1 MPRREVL
8 YQDEIRPASRKIR
21 HIPSDLMGGQIYSIA
36 FACFEFYPEGYTIGN
51 NVNVWYPSAMFVL
64 NSCCEPLLR
73 YVLTDRIPKVRLWSL
88 AHLGSHPCN
97 LPQSEMLAGIVFA
110 AQQAVR

>member
-1 MPRREVL
+1 MLRREGL
-8 YQDEIRPASRKIR
+8 YQEEIRPASRPIR
-21 HIPSDLMGGQIYSIA
+21 HIPSNLMRRQIYPVT
-36 FACFEFYPEGYTIGN
+36 FTDFEFYPKGYTIGN
-51 NVNVWYPSAMFVL
+51 NVNVWYPSAVLVL

-97 LPQSEMLAGIVFA
+97 LPRSETPVGIAFA
-110 AQQAVR
+110 AQQVGP

>member
-1 MPRREVL
+1 MLRREVL
-8 YQDEIRPASRKIR
+8 YQDEICTASGKIC
-21 HIPSDLMGGQIYSIA
+21 HIPRNLMSRQIYCVT
-36 FACFEFYPEGYTIGN
+36 FTNFKFDPKGYTIGN